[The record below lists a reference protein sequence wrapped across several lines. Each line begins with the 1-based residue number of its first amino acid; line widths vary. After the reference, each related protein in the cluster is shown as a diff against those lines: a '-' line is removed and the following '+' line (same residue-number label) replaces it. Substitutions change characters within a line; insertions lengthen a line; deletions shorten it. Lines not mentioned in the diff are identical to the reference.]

1 MRLHFLEHEPFDI
14 RRSNIT
20 IWAENK
26 GYSVEST
33 DVFKGVKLPSPKDFD
48 WLIVLGGFQHVW
60 EEQKHPW
67 LKAEK
72 AFISEAL
79 WADKIILGICFG
91 AQLLAEALGGE
102 VFANEKEEIGWYEVA
117 VSQAGFDSFLLKNVP
132 GKFLTFHWH
141 SDHFTLP
148 PGCTRL
154 AFSEPTANQAYI
166 ANNRRVAGLQFHPE
180 YTLQMVRNF
189 AIKYGH
195 AWHRD
200 RYVAGKDAVLSQTG
214 QMPETYWLMQRLLD
228 NMEREFGGDS
238 SG

>member
-1 MRLHFLEHEPFDI
+1 MRLHLLEHEPFDI

-26 GYSVEST
+26 GYSIDST
-33 DVFKGVKLPSPKDFD
+33 DVFKGAKLPSQKDFD

-79 WADKIILGICFG
+79 SKDKIILGICFG
-91 AQLLAEALGGE
+91 AQLLAEALGGR
-102 VFANEKEEIGWYEVA
+102 VFSNEKEEIGWYEVT
-117 VSQAGFDSFLLKNVP
+117 VSEAGIDSFLLKKVP
-132 GKFLTFHWH
+132 RKFLTFHWH

-148 PGCTRL
+148 PGCTCL
-154 AFSEPTANQAYI
+154 AFSKPTANQAFI
-166 ANNRRVAGLQFHPE
+166 AGSCRAAGLQFHPE
-180 YTLQMVRNF
+180 YTLQMVRHF

-195 AWHRD
+195 EWQKD
-200 RYVAGKDAVLSQTG
+200 RYVAGKDAVLLQTG
-214 QMPETYWLMQRLLD
+214 RLPETYWLMEALLD
-228 NMEREFGGDS
+228 SMERQCFGDS
-238 SG
+238 SS